1 MPWWGGLH
9 PTVWHADAL
18 LDWLLPSLTTFG
30 LAWYLEV
37 RHKSLRMSQE

>member
-1 MPWWGGLH
+1 VVGRLGSN
-9 PTVWHADAL
+9 VWHLDAL